1 MSTLGKLEG
10 ELIDLSNKQEKR
22 LKERPIEEAMDRWIT
37 FLVLDL
43 GLDIFDGVAALD
55 LQRDGLPRQ
64 RLHEDLHLRRWV
76 ARSLPPALPPLRP
89 GRQLCCGLW
98 GWRR

>member
-55 LQRDGLPRQ
+55 LQRDGLPR
-64 RLHEDLHLRRWV
+64 
-76 ARSLPPALPPLRP
+76 
-89 GRQLCCGLW
+89 
-98 GWRR
+98 